1 MDELR
6 TARTTF
12 KRRPDRGH
20 HERATINSI
29 LDEAIYC
36 QIGFVV
42 DDQPY
47 VIPTAFGRDGST
59 VYIHGAAA
67 SRMLGSLADGVSI
80 CLTATILGGLV
91 LARTAFHH
99 SINYRSVMLLGV
111 AHEVYGGEKLRG
123 LRTITEHVVPGRW
136 ADVRKPT
143 EGELKATSV
152 LKLPVE
158 EGSAKIRRGPPI
170 DDATDLD
177 MPTWAGEI
185 PLSIVAGD
193 AVPDPRLTTAADV
206 PTYVRRYT
214 RGR

>member
-6 TARTTF
+6 TARTTL

-20 HERATINSI
+20 HERSTINSI

-42 DDQPY
+42 DGQPY
-47 VIPTAFGRDGST
+47 VVPTAFGRDGSA
-59 VYIHGAAA
+59 VYIHGSAA
-67 SRMLGSLADGVSI
+67 SRMLGSLAMGVPI
-80 CLTATILGGLV
+80 CLTATILDGLV
-91 LARTAFHH
+91 LARSAFHH

-111 AHEVYGGEKLRG
+111 AHAVYGGEKLHG

-143 EGELKATSV
+143 EAELKATSV
-152 LKLPVE
+152 LKLAVE

-170 DDATDLD
+170 DDARDLD
-177 MPTWAGEI
+177 LPVWAGEI

-193 AVPDPRLTTAADV
+193 PVLDPRQTTAADI